1 MRKKMREREKKK
13 KKPIKYAGVILD
25 KHTIKF
31 WGYND
36 P

>member
-1 MRKKMREREKKK
+1 MREREKKK

-25 KHTIKF
+25 KHTNKF

>member
-1 MRKKMREREKKK
+1 MREREK